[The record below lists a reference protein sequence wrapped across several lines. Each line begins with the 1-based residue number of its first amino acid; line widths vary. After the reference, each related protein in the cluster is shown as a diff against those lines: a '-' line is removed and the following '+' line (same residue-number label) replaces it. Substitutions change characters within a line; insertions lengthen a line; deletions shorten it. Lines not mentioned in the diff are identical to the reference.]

1 MDKTERPS
9 KNLLTSV
16 FSVYFC
22 DVGHETRDCET
33 RDRPLSLSNER
44 LASRVPKSR
53 VKKRTP
59 MKATLKSLILTIL
72 ALGVMMSSCDTPA
85 KRLQQARALYEEG
98 TELRQ
103 QRLSEEATERFL
115 QALTL
120 MQGCEPTTE
129 NIRLEGQIKDNLG
142 AMYNKHGLFDD
153 ALTMHSE
160 AITCFRQ
167 IDDSAAVMT
176 TMRNCGR
183 VANSMEQ
190 FAQAKRYYDTA
201 FSIATLINDKAMQ
214 SDIYLEMGR
223 DYYLPVGNI
232 PEAMTCVR
240 RALEGELDDNNTDI
254 ANMTMGVLYYYTDN
268 YAEAKPYLNA
278 ALRSERPG
286 LKMSVY
292 QTLYA
297 IAYNEGDLVKAMEYQ
312 DLFTENMMQSDK
324 EHASENL
331 QRLKAE
337 YELKAQKSEMEVV
350 MRNRSLKLWL
360 IIAAAVIA
368 LLVIVLI
375 VRKKVS
381 DHKLAM
387 EQFRGQ
393 MERDQNRIHEL
404 VSDMENLIRTN
415 DDLRRDRQTLSQKEL
430 LMTNKIMGRNKVYT
444 TAQTLSEQV
453 TSDTMSFAL
462 SDDDWADFI
471 SLTDLVY
478 DGFSQRLLELYPKL
492 SKWDVRICCLS
503 KNGFS
508 NQVISILLDTQTE
521 SYYKRKNRIK
531 QMKMDL
537 SDDNRTFEEIV
548 NAV

>member
-1 MDKTERPS
+1 
-9 KNLLTSV
+9 
-16 FSVYFC
+16 
-22 DVGHETRDCET
+22 
-33 RDRPLSLSNER
+33 
-44 LASRVPKSR
+44 
-53 VKKRTP
+53 
-59 MKATLKSLILTIL
+59 MKATLKTLILTTSII
-72 ALGVMMSSCDTPA
+72 GMMMTACDTPE
-85 KRLQQARALYEEG
+85 KRLQQARALYEQG
-98 TELRQ
+98 TELRE
-103 QRLSEEATERFL
+103 QRLSEEAAERFL
-115 QALTL
+115 QALNL
-120 MQGCEPTTE
+120 IQGCEQTTE
-129 NIRLEGQIKDNLG
+129 NIRLEGQLKDNLG
-142 AMYNKHGLFDD
+142 AMYNKHGLFND
-153 ALTMHSE
+153 ALTMHRE
-160 AITCFRQ
+160 AIDCFRQ
-167 IDDSAAVMT
+167 VHDSAAVMT

-183 VANSMEQ
+183 VANSLEQ

-201 FSIATLINDKAMQ
+201 FSIATLLEDKGMQ

-223 DYYLPVGNI
+223 DYYLPVGNF

-254 ANMTMGVLYYYTDN
+254 ANMTMGVLYYYTKN
-268 YAEAKPYLNA
+268 YTEAKSYLNA
-278 ALRSERPG
+278 ALCSERAG

-292 QTLYA
+292 QTLYG
-297 IAYNEGDLVKAMEYQ
+297 IAYNEGDYEKAFEYQ
-312 DLFTENMMQSDK
+312 ELFMNNMAQSDK
-324 EHASENL
+324 EHASDIL

-337 YELKAQKSEMEVV
+337 YELKAQKSEMEIL

-415 DDLRRDRQTLSQKEL
+415 DDLRRDRQTLSQREL
-430 LMTNKIMGRNKVYT
+430 LMTNKIMGRNKIYL
-444 TAQTLSEQV
+444 TAQSLGDQV
-453 TSDTMSFAL
+453 TADSMSFDL

-508 NQVISILLDTQTE
+508 NQVISILLDTQTD
-521 SYYKRKNRIK
+521 SYYKRKTRIK
-531 QMKMDL
+531 QMKMNL
-537 SDDNRTFEEIV
+537 PDDNRSFEEIV

>member
-1 MDKTERPS
+1 
-9 KNLLTSV
+9 
-16 FSVYFC
+16 
-22 DVGHETRDCET
+22 
-33 RDRPLSLSNER
+33 
-44 LASRVPKSR
+44 
-53 VKKRTP
+53 
-59 MKATLKSLILTIL
+59 MKATLKSLILLTFAFAAML
-72 ALGVMMSSCDTPA
+72 TACESPA
-85 KRLQQARALYEEG
+85 KRYERVRTLYEEG
-98 TELRQ
+98 IELRS

-115 QALTL
+115 QALSL
-120 MQGCEPTTE
+120 MEGCEETTE
-129 NIRLEGQIKDNLG
+129 NLCLEGQIKDNLG
-142 AMYNKHGLFDD
+142 AMYNKHGLFED
-153 ALTMHSE
+153 ALTMHRE

-176 TMRNCGR
+176 TMRNSGR
-183 VANSMEQ
+183 VANSLEQ

-201 FSIATLINDKAMQ
+201 FSIATLLDDKAMQ

-223 DYYLPVGNI
+223 DYYLPVGNF

-254 ANMTMGVLYYYTDN
+254 ANMTMGVLYYYTNN

-297 IAYNEGDLVKAMEYQ
+297 IAYNEGDLERAMEYQ
-312 DLFTENMMQSDK
+312 DLFTQNMMQSDQ

-337 YELKAQKSEMEVV
+337 YELKAQKSEMELLL
-350 MRNRSLKLWL
+350 RNRSLKLWL
-360 IIAAAVIA
+360 IIAVAVIA
-368 LLVIVLI
+368 LLIVALI
-375 VRKKVS
+375 VRKIVG

-415 DDLRRDRQTLSQKEL
+415 DDLRRDRQTLSQKDL
-430 LMTNKIMGRNKVYT
+430 LMTSKIMGRNKVYA
-444 TAQTLSEQV
+444 TAQSLGDQV
-453 TSDTMSFAL
+453 TADSMSFDL
-462 SDDDWADFI
+462 TDTDWADFI

-492 SKWDVRICCLS
+492 GTWDVRICCLS

-521 SYYKRKNRIK
+521 SYYKRKTRIK
-531 QMKMDL
+531 QMKMNL
-537 SDDNRTFEEIV
+537 PDDNRTFEEIV